1 MILRLPQG
9 YDTQIGEGGSLLS
22 GGQRQRVALAR
33 ALLGDPQLVILD
45 EPNANLDSD
54 GEDALRDVMTEL
66 SQHGVTCVVI
76 SHRPSLLASVDL
88 VLIMKDG
95 LVELFGPRAEVMAR
109 VTRAAPIAIQPV
121 THIAQ
126 GGRVA

>member
-1 MILRLPQG
+1 MLFR
-9 YDTQIGEGGSLLS
+9 S
-22 GGQRQRVALAR
+22 R
-33 ALLGDPQLVILD
+33 AIFGDPFLVVLD

-66 SQHGVTCVVI
+66 SERGVTCVVI

-88 VLIMKDG
+88 LLLMKDG
-95 LVELFGPRAEVMAR
+95 LIELFGRRAEVMAR
-109 VTRAAPIAIQPV
+109 VTRAAPMAIQPV
-121 THIAQ
+121 THLAQ